1 MGEFLFSP
9 SVDGRE
15 KDERLLDVEVVSL
28 INRMR
33 TLVSKQKW
41 SGRLTQISWFLK
53 EGKSGNRG

>member
-1 MGEFLFSP
+1 MGE
-9 SVDGRE
+9 E

-33 TLVSKQKW
+33 TLVGEQKC

-53 EGKSGNRG
+53 EGKSGNEG